1 MSFDFY
7 FSQEWALKHNKS
19 LWKDKNY
26 DEEDDMAIRELFD
39 QLDEDHSSMFNFYLT
54 IIFILFRYY

>member
-7 FSQEWALKHNKS
+7 FSQEWALRHNKS
-19 LWKDKNY
+19 LWKDKSY

-39 QLDEDHSSMFNFYLT
+39 QLDEDHSSIFVLGL
-54 IIFILFRYY
+54 IIILFT